1 MTDNKS
7 PQARRRNMAAVR
19 SENTRPEILVRRT
32 LFSLGFRF
40 RLHRK
45 DLVRETGEAH
55 VKGRNVLFADFRDV
69 TRNFRG
75 RRKIGAVRCLCV
87 RIPFGYEDGFMSSES
102 AFKTQPDAA
111 DPCKKVN
118 KTNGAA
124 SCSGLF
130 QKAATTQ
137 PRYQKR
143 RSF

>member
-19 SENTRPEILVRRT
+19 SENTRAEILVRRT

-40 RLHRK
+40 RLHRN
-45 DLVRETGEAH
+45 DLVRETGEAR

-75 RRKIGAVRCLCV
+75 RRKIGAVCCLCV
-87 RIPFGYEDGFMSSES
+87 RIPFGHEDGFMSAES

-111 DPCKKVN
+111 DPGKKVN

-124 SCSGLF
+124 SCSGHF
-130 QKAATTQ
+130 PKAATTHH
-137 PRYQKR
+137 RYQKL